1 MHECL
6 CDLQMAFIWLLKA
19 RWAADIDLDLIKLQ
33 YGCKY
38 PPNPSEPN
46 TLEASDVQ
54 KSFLKQWITRM
65 HNTQVLFLTGLW
77 GRVCHTPLL
86 WTDFHVGG
94 CQNSKRSNNFAI
106 SKGER
111 TVSTVCS
118 QYNWGHSTFSNFR
131 KRFTATAQCFRKVRK
146 SHVFAFKHSTH
157 MACSS
162 VSYTAVLKGMRQ
174 FENNPG
180 HICCDVKN
188 DMVHH
193 LLQPFFG
200 CNEEVQ
206 TVCKS
211 LLRDE
216 STTTEGK
223 SSIDKLDAKIY
234 RWEQGW
240 WALLWD
246 WSTRWCCGHNDKWK
260 LME

>member
-1 MHECL
+1 MWVDTKIAKGVIILPFRKVKEL
-6 CDLQMAFIWLLKA
+6 CPQFAVNITE
-19 RWAADIDLDLIKLQ
+19 DIHHLA
-33 YGCKY
+33 
-38 PPNPSEPN
+38 
-46 TLEASDVQ
+46 TLE
-54 KSFLKQWITRM
+54 R
-65 HNTQVLFLTGLW
+65 GLL
-77 GRVCHTPLL
+77 P
-86 WTDFHVGG
+86 
-94 CQNSKRSNNFAI
+94 Q
-106 SKGER
+106 
-111 TVSTVCS
+111 
-118 QYNWGHSTFSNFR
+118 HS
-131 KRFTATAQCFRKVRK
+131 ALRKVRK
-146 SHVFAFKHSTH
+146 SRVFVFKHSTH

-234 RWEQGW
+234 R
-240 WALLWD
+240 
-246 WSTRWCCGHNDKWK
+246 
-260 LME
+260 